1 MYVEQIMSREVD
13 SVTQEMKIS
22 QASHLMKQRNRRYLP
37 VVDRDN
43 RLVGMFGRQHLL
55 QAEPSAITTLSV
67 GEVNY
72 LTSKVTV
79 GQLMDKKPFS
89 CTRRTLIEKAGQ
101 IIRENKIGCLPVVE
115 EGRVVGVVSETDIL
129 DFFLDIT
136 GSNLNETTR
145 IAVKLPNK
153 VRELANF
160 LNKISDA
167 GGYISSVVSPTS
179 ESSRERRTVIVRY
192 IADNPDQIDQHL
204 RDLGFEII
212 TEDKPARG
220 VTP

>member
-1 MYVEQIMSREVD
+1 MYVEQIMTRVVD
-13 SVTQEMKIS
+13 SATVDMKIS
-22 QASHLMKQRNRRYLP
+22 QASHLMKQHKRRYLP

-43 RLVGMFGRQHLL
+43 RLIGMFGRQHLL

-72 LTSKVTV
+72 LTSKLTV

-89 CTRRTLIEKAGQ
+89 CARRTLIETAGQ

-115 EGRVVGVVSETDIL
+115 DGRVVGVVSETDIL

-136 GSNLNETTR
+136 GVTLNDTTR

-153 VRELANF
+153 ARELANL
-160 LNKISDA
+160 LNRISDG

-179 ESSRERRTVIVRY
+179 EASKENRTVIVRFM
-192 IADNPDQIDQHL
+192 AEDPDKLDSHL
-204 RDLGFEII
+204 RQLGYEILSEDL
-212 TEDKPARG
+212 P
-220 VTP
+220 TPSKR

>member
-1 MYVEQIMSREVD
+1 MYVEQIMTRDVD
-13 SVTQEMKIS
+13 SATVDMKIS
-22 QASHLMKQRNRRYLP
+22 QASHLMKQHNRRYLP

-43 RLVGMFGRQHLL
+43 RLIGMFGRQHLL

-89 CTRRTLIEKAGQ
+89 CTRRTLIETAGQ

-115 EGRVVGVVSETDIL
+115 DGRVVGVVSETDIL

-136 GSNLNETTR
+136 GSTLSETTR

-153 VRELANF
+153 MRELANF
-160 LNKISDA
+160 LNRISDG

-179 ESSRERRTVIVRY
+179 ESSKEKRTVIVRY
-192 IADNPDQIDQHL
+192 IADDPDQLDSHL
-204 RDLGFEII
+204 RELGYEILSEDL
-212 TEDKPARG
+212 P
-220 VTP
+220 TPGKR